1 MKEIKY
7 IDLFSGIGGMHL
19 GLKRA
24 ARISKKKVNCLFYSE
39 IDKYCVQTYEKNFPG
54 SINLGDIN
62 LLNEEQTKKFKNKV
76 DIITAGFPCQ
86 PFSFAG
92 KKGGFKDKRGVLFFE
107 IMRLADILKPK
118 IILLENVRHLLSID
132 NGKVI
137 NKIIKSLQKNYNVF
151 GPEILCSRD
160 FGVPQNRKRVFILA
174 SKRKIKFNFPTAT
187 KNSIRV
193 ADILEKNK
201 FSKKYMISPLL
212 WKGHVE
218 RKKRNK
224 SRGVGFGY
232 GLVTNVSNYTNT
244 LSARY
249 YKDGGEI
256 LVKTKDLTRP
266 RKLTPRECARLQG
279 YPDSFKIPVSDTQ
292 AYRQFGNSVTVKVVE
307 KIFISLFQT
316 LRNRSQRL

>member
-39 IDKYCVQTYEKNFPG
+39 IDKYCVKTYEKNFPG
-54 SINLGDIN
+54 SINLGDIT
-62 LLNEEQTKKFKNKV
+62 LLNEQQIKKFKNKV

-92 KKGGFKDKRGVLFFE
+92 KKRGFKDKRGVLFFE
-107 IMRLADILKPK
+107 IMRLADTLKPK
-118 IILLENVRHLLSID
+118 TILLENVRHLLSID

-137 NKIIKSLQKNYNVF
+137 KKIIKSLQKNYYVF
-151 GPEILCSRD
+151 GPKILCSRD

-174 SKRKIKFNFPTAT
+174 SKKKINFNFPSP
-187 KNSIRV
+187 KRKKMKV
-193 ADILEKNK
+193 GDILEKNK
-201 FSKKYMISPLL
+201 LSKNYVISPSL
-212 WKGHVE
+212 WRGHVE
-218 RKKRNK
+218 RKIRNK
-224 SRGVGFGY
+224 LRGVGFGY
-232 GLVTNVSNYTNT
+232 GLVTSQSDYTNT

-256 LVKTKDLTRP
+256 LLKTKGQVRP

-279 YPDSFKIPVSDTQ
+279 FPSNFIIPVSDTQ
-292 AYRQFGNSVTVKVVE
+292 AYKQFGNSVTVNVIDE
-307 KIFISLFQT
+307 IFKSLFQT
-316 LRNRSQRL
+316 H

>member
-39 IDKYCVQTYEKNFPG
+39 IDKYCVKTYEKNFPG
-54 SINLGDIN
+54 SINLGDITSI
-62 LLNEEQTKKFKNKV
+62 NEQQTKKFKNKV

-92 KKGGFKDKRGVLFFE
+92 NKKAFKDKRGILFF
-107 IMRLADILKPK
+107 DILRLIDQINPK
-118 IILLENVRHLLSID
+118 IILLENVRHLLTID
-132 NGKVI
+132 KGKAI
-137 NKIIKSLQKNYNVF
+137 KKIILNLKKKYHVY
-151 GPEILCSRD
+151 GPETLCSKD
-160 FGVPQNRKRVFILA
+160 FGIPQNRKRIFI
-174 SKRKIKFNFPTAT
+174 IAT
-187 KNSIRV
+187 KKKINYEFPIGSKKPTTV
-193 ADILEKNK
+193 SSILEPISRTKK
-201 FSKKYMISPLL
+201 YIISKKL

-224 SRGVGFGY
+224 KRGVGFGY
-232 GLVTNVSNYTNT
+232 GLVNEKSTYTNT

-256 LVKTKDLTRP
+256 LVQTKNLQRP

-279 YPDSFKIPVSDTQ
+279 FPESFKIPVSDNQ
-292 AYRQFGNSVTVKVVE
+292 AYRQFGNSVTVEIIKKIFE
-307 KIFISLFQT
+307 KII
-316 LRNRSQRL
+316 

>member
-1 MKEIKY
+1 
-7 IDLFSGIGGMHL
+7 
-19 GLKRA
+19 
-24 ARISKKKVNCLFYSE
+24 
-39 IDKYCVQTYEKNFPG
+39 
-54 SINLGDIN
+54 
-62 LLNEEQTKKFKNKV
+62 
-76 DIITAGFPCQ
+76 
-86 PFSFAG
+86 
-92 KKGGFKDKRGVLFFE
+92 
-107 IMRLADILKPK
+107 
-118 IILLENVRHLLSID
+118 
-132 NGKVI
+132 
-137 NKIIKSLQKNYNVF
+137 
-151 GPEILCSRD
+151 
-160 FGVPQNRKRVFILA
+160 
-174 SKRKIKFNFPTAT
+174 
-187 KNSIRV
+187 
-193 ADILEKNK
+193 
-201 FSKKYMISPLL
+201 MISPLL

-232 GLVTNVSNYTNT
+232 GLVTDVSNYTNT